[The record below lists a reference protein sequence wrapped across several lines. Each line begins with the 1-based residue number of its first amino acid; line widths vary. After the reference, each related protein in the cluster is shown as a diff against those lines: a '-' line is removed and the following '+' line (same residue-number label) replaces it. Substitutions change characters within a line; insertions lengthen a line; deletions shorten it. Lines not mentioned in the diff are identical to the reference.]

1 MVTTLD
7 PTVMHYLRDV
17 HSIEEQALVQL
28 RRAPSIAGDE
38 VLGQVFREHLEETGA
53 QERRVR
59 DRLTERGADPSRTKD
74 IAGQAG
80 GYGMLLFARSQP
92 DTPGKLTAHAF
103 SYEHLELAAYELL
116 ALAAERAGDQETAA
130 LARAIRDEES
140 AMGARLA
147 ENFDLAVAAS
157 LRELSAR
164 DLPDQLVGYLADA
177 HAIESQALQLLDIP
191 RSTATRR
198 SVRSSA
204 SIWRRPVNIRRRYA
218 LASRRTTPSHRASR
232 TPCFGSAH

>member
-157 LRELSAR
+157 LREVSAR

-177 HAIESQALQLLDIP
+177 HAIESAGAP
-191 RSTATRR
+191 AAR
-198 SVRSSA
+198 A
-204 SIWRRPVNIRRRYA
+204 SPGRRR
-218 LASRRTTPSHRASR
+218 LGTR
-232 TPCFGSAH
+232 